1 MRIIVTGAGG
11 FIGSGLIER
20 LAGMSRLPG
29 AAKDISSIVT
39 VDARF
44 EAGAPAGVE
53 MLQGDIAD
61 PDFRDAMLE
70 EPADVLFHLAA
81 MPGGATEADP
91 ERGWRINGE
100 SVFGLLDLLARQKEP
115 ARLVFASSIAVFG
128 VPLPR
133 DKVDDE
139 TLPLPTLAYGA
150 HKLVAETLLADHAR
164 RGLID
169 GIALRL
175 PGIVARPRRP
185 GGHHSAYMSDIF
197 TALAEGADFICPV
210 SPGSTSWLMSRER
223 CIDNLLHAAT
233 LSSEQPKGRRAF
245 TLPALRLSM
254 GEIADAIAG
263 RFGDDVRDRLSFAP
277 DAAIEAQY
285 GSYPPLFT
293 PIADGLGFRHD
304 GDVES
309 LVARALGLPV
319 LQTD

>member
-1 MRIIVTGAGG
+1 M
-11 FIGSGLIER
+11 
-20 LAGMSRLPG
+20 
-29 AAKDISSIVT
+29 
-39 VDARF
+39 
-44 EAGAPAGVE
+44 
-53 MLQGDIAD
+53 
-61 PDFRDAMLE
+61 
-70 EPADVLFHLAA
+70 
-81 MPGGATEADP
+81 
-91 ERGWRINGE
+91 
-100 SVFGLLDLLARQKEP
+100 FGLLDLLSRQKEP

-150 HKLVAETLLADHAR
+150 HKLVAETLIADHAR

-197 TALAEGADFICPV
+197 TALAEGEDFICPV

-233 LSSEQPKGRRAF
+233 LSSERLSGRRAF

-254 GEIADAIAG
+254 GEIADALAA
-263 RFGDDVRDRLSFAP
+263 RFGDGVRERLSFAP

-285 GSYPPLFT
+285 GAYPPLFT

-304 GDVES
+304 GDARS
-309 LVARALGLPV
+309 LVVRALGIPKP
-319 LQTD
+319 QTG